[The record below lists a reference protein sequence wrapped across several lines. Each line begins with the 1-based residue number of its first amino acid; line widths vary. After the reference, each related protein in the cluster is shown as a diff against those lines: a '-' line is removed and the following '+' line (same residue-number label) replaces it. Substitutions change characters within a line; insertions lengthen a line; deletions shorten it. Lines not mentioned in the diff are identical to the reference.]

1 MTQEELL
8 QAILEETRKNNSSS
22 PTAPSAPG
30 VSRLPGA
37 KDIDSALG
45 AMKNSIAQGG
55 GSISDF
61 SRGVE
66 SLVPNIPLLKQLT
79 GGAVGGLQYIEQLQD
94 TFNML
99 SKVGAGGAGDL
110 GELQRLAGE
119 ANLALP
125 TFANLVAQ
133 NSELLAGFAGGVDAG
148 KRRFVALNKELYD
161 TGLISQFKN
170 LGFSSEEASE
180 FVLTNMDS
188 MRRSARLQGLTDAEQ
203 VAVAADL
210 AKNLSVVA
218 KLTGKDAKG
227 LQDEMVARQRD
238 GATIGAI
245 RLKEMNGAANA
256 AENYDAILAAT
267 SGLPKVAQDLIKDQ
281 IQLQAPL
288 SEATQGFA
296 AINSRA
302 NDIAAQLNNALDRGA
317 SKEEVT
323 RLADEY
329 AAAVTGFAATAE
341 GARISTLAQ
350 VSGVGETQ
358 AGVLGE
364 LKPQI
369 DALDEIISGNVTAM
383 TTAGQ
388 AADAYLEN
396 VRKLR
401 DGVDQQAN
409 LDKKRG
415 PGQVALNF
423 VNEGQVALAEASGTI
438 NEDIGRQVQSNTA
451 LVSAL
456 NSGSALFQQIP
467 EKFQTLYDGITAVLP
482 GIDQSELVA
491 NLEANLGQMMDGPDG
506 PFKVT
511 QDLIDR
517 TIASND
523 ATKTGNEQQS
533 LLPSELFDADGN
545 MKVNVVKALGS
556 SGRDSEGTES
566 VESTAEEAKGFF
578 SRMFGFDSG
587 TLGKTGSLFKDF
599 GAGMPAMLHGLE
611 AVIPKDSPQGE
622 LLGAFPS
629 GLDSV
634 SSMMQNVATKFDPG
648 AMTDQ
653 MKNMMQTGGIP
664 LSEKD
669 KMMAALNPQQN
680 TSSTGTTSEDGI
692 ESLNMTMKQL
702 VQINSRQL
710 QELQKQLKAVKGM
723 DGNVLTNVGI

>member
-8 QAILEETRKNNSSS
+8 QAILDETRKNNSSS

-30 VSRLPGA
+30 VSRLPGN
-37 KDIDSALG
+37 KEIDSALG

-438 NEDIGRQVQSNTA
+438 NEDIGKQVQSNTA

-456 NSGSALFQQIP
+456 NSGSKLFQQIP

-482 GIDQSELVA
+482 GMDQSEILA
-491 NLEANLGQMMDGPDG
+491 NLEANLGEVVDGVL
-506 PFKVT
+506 VT
-511 QDLIDR
+511 QESIDKYK
-517 TIASND
+517 ASID
-523 ATKTGNEQQS
+523 PTKTGNEQLS
-533 LLPSELFDADGN
+533 LLPADLFDADGN

-578 SRMFGFDSG
+578 SKWLGFDSG

-611 AVIPKDSPQGE
+611 AVIPKDSPQGA

-653 MKNMMQTGGIP
+653 MKNMMQTGGNP

>member
-8 QAILEETRKNNSSS
+8 QAILDETRKNNSSS

-30 VSRLPGA
+30 VSRLPGN
-37 KDIDSALG
+37 KEIDSALG

-438 NEDIGRQVQSNTA
+438 NEDIGKQVQSNTA

-456 NSGSALFQQIP
+456 NSGSKLFQQIP

-482 GIDQSELVA
+482 GMDQSEILA
-491 NLEANLGQMMDGPDG
+491 NLEANLGEVVDGVL
-506 PFKVT
+506 VT
-511 QDLIDR
+511 QESIDKYK
-517 TIASND
+517 ASID
-523 ATKTGNEQQS
+523 PTKTGNEQLS
-533 LLPSELFDADGN
+533 LLPADLFDADGN

-578 SRMFGFDSG
+578 SKWLGFDSG

-629 GLDSV
+629 GLESV

-653 MKNMMQTGGIP
+653 MKNMMQTGGNP

>member
-8 QAILEETRKNNSSS
+8 QAILDETRKNNSSS

-30 VSRLPGA
+30 VSRLPGN
-37 KDIDSALG
+37 KEIDSALG

-364 LKPQI
+364 LKPQV

-383 TTAGQ
+383 TTAKQ

-423 VNEGQVALAEASGTI
+423 VNEGQVALSEAAGTI
-438 NEDIGRQVQSNTA
+438 NEDIGKQVQSNTA

-456 NSGSALFQQIP
+456 NSGSKLFQQIP

-482 GIDQSELVA
+482 GMDQSELVA
-491 NLEANLGQMMDGPDG
+491 HLEANLGQVVDGLL
-506 PFKVT
+506 VT
-511 QDLIDR
+511 QEHIDDLK
-517 TIASND
+517 ASKD
-523 ATKTGNEQQS
+523 PTKTGNEQLS
-533 LLPSELFDADGN
+533 LLPADLFDDDGN

-653 MKNMMQTGGIP
+653 MKNMMQTGGNP

>member
-22 PTAPSAPG
+22 SSPSPTSP
-30 VSRLPGA
+30 SRLPGA
-37 KDIDSALG
+37 KEIDSALG

-170 LGFSSEEASE
+170 LGYSSEEASE

-188 MRRSARLQGLTDAEQ
+188 MRRSARLQGLTDADQ
-203 VAVAADL
+203 VAVAAEL

-438 NEDIGRQVQSNTA
+438 NEDIGKQVQSNTA

-456 NSGSALFQQIP
+456 NSGSKLFQQIP

-482 GIDQSELVA
+482 GMDQSELVA
-491 NLEANLGQMMDGPDG
+491 HLEANLGQVVDGLL
-506 PFKVT
+506 VT
-511 QDLIDR
+511 QDVIDD
-517 TIASND
+517 AKKMNESNR
-523 ATKTGNEQQS
+523 TGNDIQS
-533 LLPSELFDADGN
+533 LVPNALFDDDGN
-545 MKVNVVKALGS
+545 LKVNVVKALGNG
-556 SGRDSEGTES
+556 GRDAEETES
-566 VESTAEEAKGFF
+566 VESTAEEAQGVVSKWLGKLGFE
-578 SRMFGFDSG
+578 SG
-587 TLGKTGSLFKDF
+587 TLGKTGNLFKDF

-611 AVIPKDSPQGE
+611 AVIPKDSPQGA

>member
-8 QAILEETRKNNSSS
+8 QAILDETRKNNSSS

-30 VSRLPGA
+30 VSRLPGN
-37 KDIDSALG
+37 KEIDSALG

-341 GARISTLAQ
+341 GARVSTLAQ

-438 NEDIGRQVQSNTA
+438 NEDIGKQVQSNTA

-456 NSGSALFQQIP
+456 NSGSKLFQQIP

-482 GIDQSELVA
+482 GMDQSEILA
-491 NLEANLGQMMDGPDG
+491 NLEANLGEVVDGVL
-506 PFKVT
+506 VT
-511 QDLIDR
+511 QESIDKYK
-517 TIASND
+517 ASID
-523 ATKTGNEQQS
+523 PTKTGNEQLS
-533 LLPSELFDADGN
+533 LLPADLFDADGN

-578 SRMFGFDSG
+578 SKWLGFDSG

-653 MKNMMQTGGIP
+653 MKNMMQTGGNP

>member
-8 QAILEETRKNNSSS
+8 QAILDETRKNNSSS

-30 VSRLPGA
+30 VSRLPGN
-37 KDIDSALG
+37 KEIDSALG

-66 SLVPNIPLLKQLT
+66 SLVPDIPLLKQLT

-148 KRRFVALNKELYD
+148 KRRFAALNKELYD
-161 TGLISQFKN
+161 TGLVSQFKN
-170 LGFSSEEASE
+170 LGYSSEEASE

-364 LKPQI
+364 LKPQV

-383 TTAGQ
+383 TTAKQ

-423 VNEGQVALAEASGTI
+423 VNEGQVALAEAAGTI
-438 NEDIGRQVQSNTA
+438 NEDIGKQVQSNTA

-456 NSGSALFQQIP
+456 NSGSKLFQQIP
-467 EKFQTLYDGITAVLP
+467 EKLQTLYDGISAVVP
-482 GIDQSELVA
+482 GMDQSEIIA
-491 NLEANLGQMMDGPDG
+491 NLEANLGKTIDG
-506 PFKVT
+506 VEIT
-511 QDLIDR
+511 QQLIDD
-517 TIASND
+517 AKKMNESNR
-523 ATKTGNEQQS
+523 TGNDIQS
-533 LLPSELFDADGN
+533 LVPNALFDDAGN
-545 MKVNVVKALGS
+545 LKVNVVKALGS
-556 SGRDSEGTES
+556 SGRDSEETES

-578 SRMFGFDSG
+578 SKWLGFDSG
-587 TLGKTGSLFKDF
+587 TLGKTGNLFKDF

-611 AVIPKDSPQGE
+611 AVIPKDSPQGA

>member
-8 QAILEETRKNNSSS
+8 QAILDETRKNNSSS

-30 VSRLPGA
+30 VSRLPGN
-37 KDIDSALG
+37 KEIDSALG

-438 NEDIGRQVQSNTA
+438 NEDIGKQVQSNTA

-456 NSGSALFQQIP
+456 NSGSKLFQQIP

-482 GIDQSELVA
+482 GMDQSEILA
-491 NLEANLGQMMDGPDG
+491 NLEANLGEVVDGVL
-506 PFKVT
+506 VT
-511 QDLIDR
+511 QESIDKYK
-517 TIASND
+517 ASID
-523 ATKTGNEQQS
+523 PTKTGNEQLS
-533 LLPSELFDADGN
+533 LLPADLFDNEGN

-578 SRMFGFDSG
+578 SKWLGFDSG

-653 MKNMMQTGGIP
+653 MKNMMQTGGNP

>member
-8 QAILEETRKNNSSS
+8 QAILDETRKNNSSS

-30 VSRLPGA
+30 VSRLPGN
-37 KDIDSALG
+37 KEIDSALG

-438 NEDIGRQVQSNTA
+438 NEDIGKQVQSNTA

-456 NSGSALFQQIP
+456 NSGSKLFQQIP

-482 GIDQSELVA
+482 GMDQSELVA
-491 NLEANLGQMMDGPDG
+491 HLEANLGQVVDGLL
-506 PFKVT
+506 VT
-511 QDLIDR
+511 QEHIDDLK
-517 TIASND
+517 ASKD
-523 ATKTGNEQQS
+523 PTKTGNEQLS
-533 LLPSELFDADGN
+533 LLPADLFDADGN

-578 SRMFGFDSG
+578 SKWLGFDSG

-629 GLDSV
+629 GLESV

-653 MKNMMQTGGIP
+653 MKNMMQTGGNP

>member
-8 QAILEETRKNNSSS
+8 QAILDETRKNNSSS

-30 VSRLPGA
+30 VSRLPGN
-37 KDIDSALG
+37 KEIDSALG

-438 NEDIGRQVQSNTA
+438 NEDIGKQVQSNTA

-456 NSGSALFQQIP
+456 NSGSKLFQQIP

-482 GIDQSELVA
+482 GMDQSELVA
-491 NLEANLGQMMDGPDG
+491 HLEANLGQVVDGLL
-506 PFKVT
+506 VT
-511 QDLIDR
+511 QEHIDDLK
-517 TIASND
+517 ASND
-523 ATKTGNEQQS
+523 PTKTGNEQLS
-533 LLPSELFDADGN
+533 LLPADLFDNEGN

-578 SRMFGFDSG
+578 SKWLGFDSG

-653 MKNMMQTGGIP
+653 MKNMMQTGGNP

>member
-8 QAILEETRKNNSSS
+8 QAILEETRKNNTSS

-30 VSRLPGA
+30 VSRLPGN
-37 KDIDSALG
+37 KEIDSALG

-341 GARISTLAQ
+341 GARVSTLAQ

-364 LKPQI
+364 LKPQV

-438 NEDIGRQVQSNTA
+438 NEDIGKQVQSNTA

-456 NSGSALFQQIP
+456 NSGSKLFQQIP

-482 GIDQSELVA
+482 GMDQSEILA
-491 NLEANLGQMMDGPDG
+491 NLEANLGEVVDGVL
-506 PFKVT
+506 VT
-511 QDLIDR
+511 QESIDKYK
-517 TIASND
+517 ASID
-523 ATKTGNEQQS
+523 PTKTGNEQLS
-533 LLPSELFDADGN
+533 LLPADLFDADGN

-578 SRMFGFDSG
+578 SKWLGFDSG
-587 TLGKTGSLFKDF
+587 TLGKTGNLFKDF

-611 AVIPKDSPQGE
+611 AVIPKDSPQGA

>member
-8 QAILEETRKNNSSS
+8 QAILDETRKNNSSS

-30 VSRLPGA
+30 VSRLPGN
-37 KDIDSALG
+37 KEIDSALG

-66 SLVPNIPLLKQLT
+66 SLVPDIPLLKQLT

-148 KRRFVALNKELYD
+148 KRRFAALNKELYD
-161 TGLISQFKN
+161 TGLVSQFKN
-170 LGFSSEEASE
+170 LGYSSEEASE

-364 LKPQI
+364 LKPQV

-383 TTAGQ
+383 TTAKQ

-423 VNEGQVALAEASGTI
+423 VNEGQVALAEAAGTI
-438 NEDIGRQVQSNTA
+438 NEDIGKQVQSNTA

-456 NSGSALFQQIP
+456 NSGSKLFQQIP
-467 EKFQTLYDGITAVLP
+467 EKLQTLYDGISAVVP
-482 GIDQSELVA
+482 GMDQSEIIA
-491 NLEANLGQMMDGPDG
+491 NLEANLGKTIDG
-506 PFKVT
+506 VEIT
-511 QDLIDR
+511 QQLIDD
-517 TIASND
+517 AKKMNESNR
-523 ATKTGNEQQS
+523 TGNDIQS
-533 LLPSELFDADGN
+533 LVPNALFDDAGN
-545 MKVNVVKALGS
+545 LKVNVVKALGS

-578 SRMFGFDSG
+578 SKMFGFDSG
-587 TLGKTGSLFKDF
+587 TLGKTGNLFKDF

-611 AVIPKDSPQGE
+611 AVIPKDSPQGA

>member
-8 QAILEETRKNNSSS
+8 QAILDETRKNNSSS

-30 VSRLPGA
+30 VSRLPGN
-37 KDIDSALG
+37 KEIDSALG

-438 NEDIGRQVQSNTA
+438 NEDIGKQVQSNTA

-456 NSGSALFQQIP
+456 NSGSKLFQQIP

-482 GIDQSELVA
+482 GMDQSELVA
-491 NLEANLGQMMDGPDG
+491 HLEANLGQVVDGLL
-506 PFKVT
+506 VT
-511 QDLIDR
+511 QEHIDDLK
-517 TIASND
+517 ASND
-523 ATKTGNEQQS
+523 PTKTGNEQLS
-533 LLPSELFDADGN
+533 LLPADLFDADGN

-578 SRMFGFDSG
+578 SKWLGFDSG

-629 GLDSV
+629 GLESV

-653 MKNMMQTGGIP
+653 MKNMMQTGGNP

>member
-8 QAILEETRKNNSSS
+8 QAILDETRKNNSSS

-30 VSRLPGA
+30 VSRLPGN
-37 KDIDSALG
+37 KEIDSALG

-341 GARISTLAQ
+341 GARVSTLAQ

-364 LKPQI
+364 LKPQV

-383 TTAGQ
+383 TTAKQ

-438 NEDIGRQVQSNTA
+438 NEDIGKQVQSNTA

-456 NSGSALFQQIP
+456 NSGSKLFQQIP
-467 EKFQTLYDGITAVLP
+467 EKLQTLYDGISAVIP
-482 GIDQSELVA
+482 GQDNSEVIA
-491 NLEANLGQMMDGPDG
+491 TLESRMGEVVDGQL
-506 PFKVT
+506 VT
-511 QDLIDR
+511 QELIDR
-517 TIASND
+517 YKASSD
-523 ATKTGNEQQS
+523 PTKTGNEQQS
-533 LLPSELFDADGN
+533 MLPSELFDNEGN

-629 GLDSV
+629 GLESV

-653 MKNMMQTGGIP
+653 MKNMMQTGGNP

>member
-8 QAILEETRKNNSSS
+8 QAILEETRKNNTSS

-30 VSRLPGA
+30 VSRLPGN
-37 KDIDSALG
+37 KEIDSALG

-438 NEDIGRQVQSNTA
+438 NEDIGKQVQSNTA

-456 NSGSALFQQIP
+456 NSGSKLFQQIP

-482 GIDQSELVA
+482 GMDQSEILA
-491 NLEANLGQMMDGPDG
+491 NLEANLGEVVDGVL
-506 PFKVT
+506 VT
-511 QDLIDR
+511 QESIDKYK
-517 TIASND
+517 ASID
-523 ATKTGNEQQS
+523 PKKTGNEQQS
-533 LLPSELFDADGN
+533 LLPADLFDADGN

-578 SRMFGFDSG
+578 SKWLGFDSG
-587 TLGKTGSLFKDF
+587 TLGKTGNLFKDF

-611 AVIPKDSPQGE
+611 AVIPKDSPQGA

>member
-8 QAILEETRKNNSSS
+8 QAILDETRKNNSSS

-30 VSRLPGA
+30 VSRLPGN
-37 KDIDSALG
+37 KEIDSALG

-341 GARISTLAQ
+341 GARVSTLAQ

-438 NEDIGRQVQSNTA
+438 NEDIGKQVQSNTA

-456 NSGSALFQQIP
+456 NSGSKLFQQIP

-482 GIDQSELVA
+482 GMDQSELVA
-491 NLEANLGQMMDGPDG
+491 HLEANLGQVVDGLL
-506 PFKVT
+506 VT
-511 QDLIDR
+511 QEHIDDLK
-517 TIASND
+517 ASKD
-523 ATKTGNEQQS
+523 PTKTGNEQLS
-533 LLPSELFDADGN
+533 LLPADLFDADGN

-578 SRMFGFDSG
+578 SKWLGFDSG

-629 GLDSV
+629 GLESV

-653 MKNMMQTGGIP
+653 MKNMMQTGGNP

>member
-30 VSRLPGA
+30 VSRLPGN
-37 KDIDSALG
+37 KEIDSALG

-364 LKPQI
+364 LKPQV

-438 NEDIGRQVQSNTA
+438 NEDIGKQVQSNTA

-456 NSGSALFQQIP
+456 NSGSKLFQQIP

-482 GIDQSELVA
+482 GMDQSEILA
-491 NLEANLGQMMDGPDG
+491 NLEANLGEVVDGVL
-506 PFKVT
+506 VT
-511 QDLIDR
+511 QESIDKYK
-517 TIASND
+517 ASID
-523 ATKTGNEQQS
+523 PTKTGNEQLS
-533 LLPSELFDADGN
+533 LLPADLFDADGN

-578 SRMFGFDSG
+578 SKWLGFDSG

-653 MKNMMQTGGIP
+653 MKNMMQTGGNP

>member
-22 PTAPSAPG
+22 PTAPSPTG
-30 VSRLPGA
+30 VSRLPGN
-37 KDIDSALG
+37 KEIDSALG

-438 NEDIGRQVQSNTA
+438 NEDIGKQVQSNTA

-456 NSGSALFQQIP
+456 NSGSKLFQQIP

-482 GIDQSELVA
+482 GMDQSEILA
-491 NLEANLGQMMDGPDG
+491 NLEANLGEVVDGVL
-506 PFKVT
+506 VT
-511 QDLIDR
+511 QESIDKYK
-517 TIASND
+517 ASID
-523 ATKTGNEQQS
+523 PTKTGIEQQS
-533 LLPSELFDADGN
+533 LLPADLFDNEGN

-587 TLGKTGSLFKDF
+587 TLGKTGNLFKDF

>member
-22 PTAPSAPG
+22 SSPSPTSP
-30 VSRLPGA
+30 SRLPGA
-37 KDIDSALG
+37 KEIDSALG

-438 NEDIGRQVQSNTA
+438 NEDIGKQVQSNTA

-456 NSGSALFQQIP
+456 NSGSKLFQQIP

-482 GIDQSELVA
+482 GMDQSELVA
-491 NLEANLGQMMDGPDG
+491 HLEANLGQVVDGLL
-506 PFKVT
+506 VT
-511 QDLIDR
+511 QEHIDDLK
-517 TIASND
+517 ASKD
-523 ATKTGNEQQS
+523 PTKTGNEQLS
-533 LLPSELFDADGN
+533 LLPADLFDADGN

-578 SRMFGFDSG
+578 SKWLGFDSG

-629 GLDSV
+629 GLESV

-653 MKNMMQTGGIP
+653 MKNMMQTGGNP

>member
-1 MTQEELL
+1 MTQEELS
-8 QAILEETRKNNSSS
+8 QAILDEMRKMNASSGQSSATS
-22 PTAPSAPG
+22 PTSP
-30 VSRLPGA
+30 SRLPGA

-438 NEDIGRQVQSNTA
+438 NEDIGKQVQSNTA

-456 NSGSALFQQIP
+456 NSGSKLFQQIP

-482 GIDQSELVA
+482 GMDQSEILA
-491 NLEANLGQMMDGPDG
+491 NLEANLGEVVDGVL
-506 PFKVT
+506 VT
-511 QDLIDR
+511 QESIDKYK
-517 TIASND
+517 ASID
-523 ATKTGNEQQS
+523 PTKTGNEQLS
-533 LLPSELFDADGN
+533 LLPADLFDADGN

-556 SGRDSEGTES
+556 SGRDSAGTES

-578 SRMFGFDSG
+578 SKWLGFDSG

-629 GLDSV
+629 GLESV

-653 MKNMMQTGGIP
+653 MKNMMQTGGNP

>member
-8 QAILEETRKNNSSS
+8 QAILDETRKNNSSS

-30 VSRLPGA
+30 VSRLPGN
-37 KDIDSALG
+37 KEIDSALG

-341 GARISTLAQ
+341 GARVSTLAQ

-364 LKPQI
+364 LKPQV

-383 TTAGQ
+383 TTAKQ

-423 VNEGQVALAEASGTI
+423 VNEGQVALAEAAGTI
-438 NEDIGRQVQSNTA
+438 NEDIGKQVQSNTA

-456 NSGSALFQQIP
+456 NSGSKLFQQIP
-467 EKFQTLYDGITAVLP
+467 EKLQTLYDGISAVIP
-482 GIDQSELVA
+482 GQDNSEVIA
-491 NLEANLGQMMDGPDG
+491 TLESRMGEVVDGQL
-506 PFKVT
+506 VT
-511 QDLIDR
+511 QELIDR
-517 TIASND
+517 YKASSD
-523 ATKTGNEQQS
+523 PTKTGNEQQS
-533 LLPSELFDADGN
+533 MLPSELFDNEGN

-578 SRMFGFDSG
+578 SKWLGFDSG

-653 MKNMMQTGGIP
+653 MKNMMQTGGNP

>member
-8 QAILEETRKNNSSS
+8 QAILDETRKNNSSS

-30 VSRLPGA
+30 VSRLPGN
-37 KDIDSALG
+37 KEIDSALG

-341 GARISTLAQ
+341 GARVSTLAQ

-438 NEDIGRQVQSNTA
+438 NEDIGKQVQSNTA

-456 NSGSALFQQIP
+456 NSGSKLFQQIP

-482 GIDQSELVA
+482 GMDQSELVA
-491 NLEANLGQMMDGPDG
+491 HLEANLGQVVDGLL
-506 PFKVT
+506 VT
-511 QDLIDR
+511 QDVIDD
-517 TIASND
+517 AKKMNQSNR
-523 ATKTGNEQQS
+523 TGNDIQS
-533 LLPSELFDADGN
+533 LVPNALFDDDGN

-556 SGRDSEGTES
+556 GGRDAEETES

-578 SRMFGFDSG
+578 SKWLGFDSG

-611 AVIPKDSPQGE
+611 AVIPKDSPQGA

-653 MKNMMQTGGIP
+653 MKNMMQTGGNP

>member
-1 MTQEELL
+1 MTQEELS
-8 QAILEETRKNNSSS
+8 QAILDEMRKMNASSGPSSATS
-22 PTAPSAPG
+22 PTSP
-30 VSRLPGA
+30 SRLPGA

-188 MRRSARLQGLTDAEQ
+188 MRRSARLQGLDDAQ
-203 VAVAADL
+203 QIKVAAEL

-341 GARISTLAQ
+341 GAGIAALAQ

-401 DGVDQQAN
+401 DGVEQQAD

-423 VNEGQVALAEASGTI
+423 VNEGQIALSEAAGTI

-482 GIDQSELVA
+482 GMDQSEILA
-491 NLEANLGQMMDGPDG
+491 NLEANLGEVVDGVL
-506 PFKVT
+506 VT
-511 QDLIDR
+511 QESIDKYK
-517 TIASND
+517 ASID
-523 ATKTGNEQQS
+523 PTKTGIEQQS
-533 LLPSELFDADGN
+533 LLPADLFDNEGN

>member
-8 QAILEETRKNNSSS
+8 QAILDETRKNNSSS

-30 VSRLPGA
+30 VSRLPGN
-37 KDIDSALG
+37 KEIDSALG

-341 GARISTLAQ
+341 GARVSTLAQ

-438 NEDIGRQVQSNTA
+438 NEDIGKQVQSNTA

-456 NSGSALFQQIP
+456 NSGSKLFQQIP

-482 GIDQSELVA
+482 GMDQSEILA
-491 NLEANLGQMMDGPDG
+491 NLEANLGEVVDGVL
-506 PFKVT
+506 VT
-511 QDLIDR
+511 QESIDKYK
-517 TIASND
+517 ASID
-523 ATKTGNEQQS
+523 PTKTGNEQLS
-533 LLPSELFDADGN
+533 LLPADLFDADGN

-653 MKNMMQTGGIP
+653 MKNMMQTGGNP

>member
-1 MTQEELL
+1 MTQEELS
-8 QAILEETRKNNSSS
+8 QAILDEMRKMNASSGQSSATS
-22 PTAPSAPG
+22 PTSP
-30 VSRLPGA
+30 SRLPGA

-341 GARISTLAQ
+341 GARVSTLAQ

-364 LKPQI
+364 LKPQV

-383 TTAGQ
+383 TTAKQ

-438 NEDIGRQVQSNTA
+438 NEDIGKQVQSNTA

-456 NSGSALFQQIP
+456 NSGSKLFQQIP
-467 EKFQTLYDGITAVLP
+467 EKLQTLYDGISAVIP
-482 GIDQSELVA
+482 GQDNSEVIA
-491 NLEANLGQMMDGPDG
+491 TLESRMGEVVDGQL
-506 PFKVT
+506 VT
-511 QDLIDR
+511 QELIDR
-517 TIASND
+517 YKASSD
-523 ATKTGNEQQS
+523 PTKTGNEQQS
-533 LLPSELFDADGN
+533 MLPSELFDNEGN

-629 GLDSV
+629 GLESV

-653 MKNMMQTGGIP
+653 MKNMMQTGGNP

>member
-1 MTQEELL
+1 MTQEELS
-8 QAILEETRKNNSSS
+8 QAILDEMRKMNASSGPSSATS
-22 PTAPSAPG
+22 PTSP
-30 VSRLPGA
+30 SRLPGA

-383 TTAGQ
+383 TTAKQ

-438 NEDIGRQVQSNTA
+438 NEDIGKQVQSNTA

-456 NSGSALFQQIP
+456 NSGSKLFQQIP

-482 GIDQSELVA
+482 GMDQSEILA
-491 NLEANLGQMMDGPDG
+491 NLEANLGEVVDGVL
-506 PFKVT
+506 VT
-511 QDLIDR
+511 QESIDKYK
-517 TIASND
+517 ASID
-523 ATKTGNEQQS
+523 PTKTGNEQLS
-533 LLPSELFDADGN
+533 LLPADLFDADGN

-578 SRMFGFDSG
+578 SKWLGFDSG

-629 GLDSV
+629 GLESV

-653 MKNMMQTGGIP
+653 MKNMMQTGGNP

>member
-8 QAILEETRKNNSSS
+8 QAILDETRKNNSSS

-30 VSRLPGA
+30 VSRLPGN
-37 KDIDSALG
+37 KEIDSALG

-364 LKPQI
+364 LKPQV

-383 TTAGQ
+383 TTAKQ

-423 VNEGQVALAEASGTI
+423 VNEGQVALSEAAGTI
-438 NEDIGRQVQSNTA
+438 NEDIGKQVQSNTA

-456 NSGSALFQQIP
+456 NSGSKLFQQIP
-467 EKFQTLYDGITAVLP
+467 EKLQTLYDGITAVLP
-482 GIDQSELVA
+482 GMDQSELIA
-491 NLEANLGQMMDGPDG
+491 HLEANLGQVVDGLL
-506 PFKVT
+506 VT
-511 QDLIDR
+511 QEHIDDLK
-517 TIASND
+517 ASKD
-523 ATKTGNEQQS
+523 PTKTGNEQLS
-533 LLPSELFDADGN
+533 LLPADLFDDDGN

-578 SRMFGFDSG
+578 SKWLGFDSG

-653 MKNMMQTGGIP
+653 MKNMMQTGGNP

>member
-8 QAILEETRKNNSSS
+8 QAILDETRKNNSSS

-30 VSRLPGA
+30 VSRLPGN
-37 KDIDSALG
+37 KEIDSALG

-438 NEDIGRQVQSNTA
+438 NEDIGKQVQSNTA

-456 NSGSALFQQIP
+456 NSGSKLFQQIP

-482 GIDQSELVA
+482 GMDQSEILA
-491 NLEANLGQMMDGPDG
+491 NLEANLGEVVDGVL
-506 PFKVT
+506 VT
-511 QDLIDR
+511 QESIDKYK
-517 TIASND
+517 ASID
-523 ATKTGNEQQS
+523 PTKTGNEQLS
-533 LLPSELFDADGN
+533 LLPADLFDADGN

-578 SRMFGFDSG
+578 SKWLGFDSG
-587 TLGKTGSLFKDF
+587 TLGKTGNLFKDF

-611 AVIPKDSPQGE
+611 AVIPKDSPQGA

>member
-8 QAILEETRKNNSSS
+8 QAILDETRKNNSSS

-30 VSRLPGA
+30 VSRLPGN
-37 KDIDSALG
+37 KEIDSALG

-341 GARISTLAQ
+341 GARVSTLAQ

-438 NEDIGRQVQSNTA
+438 NEDIGKQVQSNTA

-456 NSGSALFQQIP
+456 NSGSKLFQQIP

-482 GIDQSELVA
+482 GMDQSELVA
-491 NLEANLGQMMDGPDG
+491 HLEANLGQVVDGLL
-506 PFKVT
+506 VT
-511 QDLIDR
+511 QEHIDDLK
-517 TIASND
+517 ASKD
-523 ATKTGNEQQS
+523 PTKTGNEQLS
-533 LLPSELFDADGN
+533 LLPADLFDADGN

-578 SRMFGFDSG
+578 SKWLGFDSG
-587 TLGKTGSLFKDF
+587 TLGKTGNLFKDF

-653 MKNMMQTGGIP
+653 MKNMMQTGGNP

>member
-8 QAILEETRKNNSSS
+8 QAILDETRKNNSSS

-30 VSRLPGA
+30 VSRLPGN
-37 KDIDSALG
+37 KEIDSALG

-438 NEDIGRQVQSNTA
+438 NEDIGKQVQSNTA

-456 NSGSALFQQIP
+456 NSGSKLFQQIP

-482 GIDQSELVA
+482 GMDQSEILA
-491 NLEANLGQMMDGPDG
+491 NLEANLGEVVDGVL
-506 PFKVT
+506 VT
-511 QDLIDR
+511 QESIDKYK
-517 TIASND
+517 ASID
-523 ATKTGNEQQS
+523 PTKTGNEQLS
-533 LLPSELFDADGN
+533 LLPADLFDADGN

-629 GLDSV
+629 GLESV

-653 MKNMMQTGGIP
+653 MKNMMQTGGNP

>member
-8 QAILEETRKNNSSS
+8 QAILDETRKNNSSS

-30 VSRLPGA
+30 VSRLPGN
-37 KDIDSALG
+37 KEIDSALG

-438 NEDIGRQVQSNTA
+438 NEDIGKQVQSNTA

-456 NSGSALFQQIP
+456 NSGSKLFQQIP

-482 GIDQSELVA
+482 GMDQSELVA
-491 NLEANLGQMMDGPDG
+491 HLEANLGQVVDGLL
-506 PFKVT
+506 VT
-511 QDLIDR
+511 QEHIDDLK
-517 TIASND
+517 ASND
-523 ATKTGNEQQS
+523 PTKTGNEQLS
-533 LLPSELFDADGN
+533 LLPADLFDADGN

-578 SRMFGFDSG
+578 SKWLGFDSG

-653 MKNMMQTGGIP
+653 MKNMMQTGGNP

>member
-8 QAILEETRKNNSSS
+8 QAILDETRKNNSSS

-30 VSRLPGA
+30 VSRLPGN
-37 KDIDSALG
+37 KEIDSALG

-438 NEDIGRQVQSNTA
+438 NEDIGKQVQSNTA

-456 NSGSALFQQIP
+456 NSGSKLFQQIP

-482 GIDQSELVA
+482 GMDQSEILA
-491 NLEANLGQMMDGPDG
+491 NLEANLGEVVDGVL
-506 PFKVT
+506 VT
-511 QDLIDR
+511 QESIDKYK
-517 TIASND
+517 ASID
-523 ATKTGNEQQS
+523 TTKTGNEQLS
-533 LLPSELFDADGN
+533 LLPADLFDADGN

-578 SRMFGFDSG
+578 SKWLGFDSG
-587 TLGKTGSLFKDF
+587 TLGKTGNLFKDF

-629 GLDSV
+629 GLESV

>member
-8 QAILEETRKNNSSS
+8 QAILDETRKNNSSS

-30 VSRLPGA
+30 VSRLPGN
-37 KDIDSALG
+37 KEIDSALG

-341 GARISTLAQ
+341 GARVSTLAQ

-364 LKPQI
+364 LKPQV

-383 TTAGQ
+383 TTAKQ

-423 VNEGQVALAEASGTI
+423 VNEGQVALAEAAGTI
-438 NEDIGRQVQSNTA
+438 NEDIGKQVQSNTA

-456 NSGSALFQQIP
+456 NSGSKLFQQIP

-482 GIDQSELVA
+482 GMDQSELVA
-491 NLEANLGQMMDGPDG
+491 HLEANLGQVVDGLL
-506 PFKVT
+506 VT
-511 QDLIDR
+511 QEHIDDLK
-517 TIASND
+517 ASND
-523 ATKTGNEQQS
+523 PTKTGNEQLS
-533 LLPSELFDADGN
+533 LLPADLFDDDGN

-653 MKNMMQTGGIP
+653 MKNMMQTGGNP

>member
-8 QAILEETRKNNSSS
+8 QAILDETRKNNSSS

-30 VSRLPGA
+30 VSRLPGN
-37 KDIDSALG
+37 KEIDSALG

-341 GARISTLAQ
+341 GARVSTLAQ

-364 LKPQI
+364 LKPQV

-383 TTAGQ
+383 TTAKQ

-438 NEDIGRQVQSNTA
+438 NEDIGKQVQSNTA

-456 NSGSALFQQIP
+456 NSGSKLFQQIP

-482 GIDQSELVA
+482 GMDQSEILA
-491 NLEANLGQMMDGPDG
+491 NLEANLGEVVDGVL
-506 PFKVT
+506 VT
-511 QDLIDR
+511 QESIDKYK
-517 TIASND
+517 ASID
-523 ATKTGNEQQS
+523 PTKTGNEQLS
-533 LLPSELFDADGN
+533 LLPADLFDADGN

-629 GLDSV
+629 GLESV

-653 MKNMMQTGGIP
+653 MKNMMQTGGNP